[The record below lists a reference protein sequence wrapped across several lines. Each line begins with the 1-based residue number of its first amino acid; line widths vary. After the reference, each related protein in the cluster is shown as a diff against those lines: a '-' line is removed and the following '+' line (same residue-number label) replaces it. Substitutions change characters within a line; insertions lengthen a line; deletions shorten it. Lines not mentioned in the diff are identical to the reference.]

1 LQRFNQ
7 SSPSSAAN
15 NIVDKTPQIE
25 RNREN
30 FDSKLIEEKDE
41 EEEEKNSPAHLEDDI
56 RKLRDD
62 EISKDEEEEG
72 EDFEFLLEKEA
83 KEEADLV
90 GSL

>member
-1 LQRFNQ
+1 LQWFNQ

-41 EEEEKNSPAHLEDDI
+41 EEEEKNSPAHFEDDI